1 MQFLNPAAFYL
12 LGVIPIVVAL
22 HFLKLRRYTH
32 LVPSIM
38 LWLATDEDRRANVPF
53 QRLRNLLLPLLQVL
67 FLLLVTFSAARPA
80 LRKPGFMPGRAILIV
95 DNSASMLSTEEGQ
108 TRLESAQQAAL
119 EHIEQ
124 VTAGGGRMLMVTSA
138 SKPDAYIREAFT
150 TDTAKLRSA
159 IEDIPQSHA
168 PRNLRPVFDAAA
180 RYAESSQDK
189 VFLISDNFENLPETA
204 MPVHKIGVGADA
216 ENVGIVRFGVE
227 IVGDEYKVL
236 TGIQNFTSAIREL
249 EVQLAVENVPF
260 DKKTVSIRPAE
271 TKSVLFSGPLSGLEE
286 RVISVHLQLEN
297 DDFTLDN
304 AAWAIPS
311 SVSSL
316 RILLVSDNQKSLLP
330 KLLEAYGEHVQL
342 RQVEPADY
350 HGTGD
355 ADIAVFDGSTPAGR
369 EAFGSSAEVA
379 SGTHLIFVNPGSNLP
394 FIGEDASDVEEVIKP
409 VNVIK
414 TDETHPLMLDVSL
427 QGLQTLK
434 STRRALPLSGHSL
447 VETEQGALIWI
458 GQRVDSQFLVF
469 EFDAFNPEVSSLA
482 LTIPDGPIFFYH
494 CLAWFEARSVPLRPL
509 VFEEGR
515 TRHAFRTGEQVR
527 VAAADE
533 GGTFHV
539 QKPDEKRVKV
549 MNSLFTETDR
559 VGVYTLFVDDR
570 PFERF
575 TVNLLNAETS
585 ALSHSAITPVAETP
599 TAIESGWQ
607 PMTQEVWRIPALLA
621 FVVLLL
627 EWWFYHRDGVLV
639 RTGLFSKGAAE
650 V

>member
-22 HFLKLRRYTH
+22 HFLKLRRYPH

-38 LWLATDEDRRANVPF
+38 LWLSTDEDRRANVPF

-80 LRKPGFMPGRAILIV
+80 LRKPGFMPGQAILIV
-95 DNSASMLSTEEGQ
+95 DNSASMLSTEDGQ
-108 TRLESAQQAAL
+108 TRLESARRAAL
-119 EHIEQ
+119 KHVEGG
-124 VTAGGGRMLMVTSA
+124 TAGGGMMLMVTSA
-138 SKPDAYIREAFT
+138 SESDAYIREAFT

-159 IEDIPQSHA
+159 IEKIPQSHA

-180 RYAESSQDK
+180 RYAEFLQDK

-227 IVGDEYKVL
+227 TVGDEYKVL
-236 TGIQNFTSAIREL
+236 AGIQNFTGAIKEL
-249 EVQLAVENVPF
+249 EVQLAVENVLF
-260 DKKTVSIRPAE
+260 DKRMVSIRPAE
-271 TKSVLFSGPLSGLEE
+271 TKSVLFSGDLGGLEE
-286 RVISVHLQLEN
+286 RVISVHLQLED

-304 AAWAIPS
+304 SAWAIPS
-311 SVSSL
+311 LVSPL

-330 KLLEAYGEHVQL
+330 KLLETYGQRVQL
-342 RQVEPADY
+342 RQVIPADY
-350 HGTGD
+350 YGTGD
-355 ADIAVFDGSTPAGR
+355 ADIAIFDGSTPTGR
-369 EAFGSSAEVA
+369 EAFGSATEVA
-379 SGTHLIFVNPGSNLP
+379 SGTHLIFINPGSNLP
-394 FIGEDASDVEEVIKP
+394 FIGEDTSDVEKVIKP
-409 VNVIK
+409 VQVIK
-414 TDETHPLMLDVSL
+414 TDETHPLMADVSF
-427 QGLQTLK
+427 QGLRILE
-434 STRRALPLSGHSL
+434 STRRALPLSGYAL
-447 VETEQGALIWI
+447 VETEKGALIWI
-458 GQRVDSQFLVF
+458 GQRIDSQFLVF

-494 CLAWFEARSVPLRPL
+494 CLAWFEARSLPLRPL

-527 VAAADE
+527 VAAAGE
-533 GGTFHV
+533 GVTFHV

-549 MNSLFTETDR
+549 VDSLFTETDQ
-559 VGVYTLFVDDR
+559 VGVYILFADDR
-570 PFERF
+570 PLEWF

-599 TAIESGWQ
+599 TATESGWQ
-607 PMTQEVWRIPALLA
+607 PMTQEVWRIPVLLA

-627 EWWFYHRDGVLV
+627 EWWFYHRDGVFV
-639 RTGLFSKGAAE
+639 RAGILSKGTAE